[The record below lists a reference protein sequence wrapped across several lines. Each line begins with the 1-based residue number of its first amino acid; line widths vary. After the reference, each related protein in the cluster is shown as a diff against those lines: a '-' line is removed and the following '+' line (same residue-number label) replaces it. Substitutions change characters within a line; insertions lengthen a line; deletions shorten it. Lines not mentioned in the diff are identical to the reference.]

1 MRCHRDIGIGYVS
14 VQSSDNAHIYDLNF
28 KAIGKDYVAESS
40 AIRPLIEAAV
50 TGSPIS
56 EKEMS
61 KGVS

>member
-1 MRCHRDIGIGYVS
+1 M
-14 VQSSDNAHIYDLNF
+14 
-28 KAIGKDYVAESS
+28 GKDYVAESS

-61 KGVS
+61 KCVS